1 MSDPVGSEVRRVRTD
16 AGLVVVLE
24 RFGHASDRPPV
35 LLLHGGG
42 QTRHSWSGTAGQLA
56 ARGYEAWTMDLRGHG
71 DSDWAG
77 DGDYTTD
84 AMVEDLDSVCDEI
97 GRPPVLVG
105 ASMGGMVGLVSEGSL
120 RPGRLRAL
128 VLVDIATQLEPA
140 GVERIVGFM
149 SAAPDGFATLE
160 EAADAIAAYRP
171 NRPRPSNL
179 DGLRKNLRRGDDGRW
194 RWHWDPAFLSGKSR
208 DGRSDL
214 DTLGDAAR
222 NLALPTLLVRGRMSD
237 MLSLEGVATFREQC
251 PHARFIDIADAGHMV
266 VGDRNDAFTEAVIDF
281 VEQLD
286 DGDRDEEL
294 AS

>member
-1 MSDPVGSEVRRVRTD
+1 MSDPAGSELRRVRTD
-16 AGLVVVLE
+16 DGLVVVLE
-24 RFGHASDRPPV
+24 RFGRSSERPPV

-84 AMVEDLDSVCDEI
+84 AMVEDLDAVCAEI

-120 RPGRLRAL
+120 RPGRFRGL
-128 VLVDIATQLEPA
+128 VLVDIATQLEAA

-149 SAAPDGFATLE
+149 SAAPDGFATLD

-208 DGRSDL
+208 DGRTDV

-222 NLALPTLLVRGRMSD
+222 SLTVPTLLVRGRLSD
-237 MLSLEGVATFREQC
+237 MLSLDGVAAFRQQC
-251 PHARFIDIADAGHMV
+251 PHARFVDIADAGHMV
-266 VGDRNDAFTEAVIDF
+266 VGDRNDAFTAAVIDF
-281 VEQLD
+281 VDRLD
-286 DGDRDEEL
+286 EDNRDEEL

>member
-1 MSDPVGSEVRRVRTD
+1 MSDHSSREVRPVRTG
-16 AGLVVVLE
+16 AGLTVVVE
-24 RFGHASDRPPV
+24 RFGVPSARPPV

-56 ARGYEAWTMDLRGHG
+56 AHGYEAWTMDLRGHG
-71 DSDWAG
+71 DSEWAS

-84 AMVEDLDSVCDEI
+84 AMVEDLDAVCAEI
-97 GRPPVLVG
+97 GRPPVVVG

-120 RPGRLRAL
+120 RPGRFQGL
-128 VLVDIATQLEPA
+128 VLVDIATQLEAA

-149 SAAPDGFATLE
+149 SAAPDGFASLD

-171 NRPRPSNL
+171 NRPRPTNL
-179 DGLRKNLRRGDDGRW
+179 DGLQKNLRRGEDGRW

-208 DGRSDL
+208 DGRTDV
-214 DTLGDAAR
+214 DTLGQAAR
-222 NLALPTLLVRGRMSD
+222 SLTVPTLLVRGRMSD

-251 PHARFIDIADAGHMV
+251 PHAQFVDIADAGHMV
-266 VGDRNDAFTEAVIDF
+266 VGDRNDAFTAAVVDF
-281 VEQLD
+281 VDQLAED
-286 DGDRDEEL
+286 EHDEEI

>member
-1 MSDPVGSEVRRVRTD
+1 MSDPSGSKTRKIRTG
-16 AGLVVVLE
+16 AGLTVVVE
-24 RFGHASDRPPV
+24 CFGGPSELPPV

-71 DSDWAG
+71 DSDWAS

-84 AMVEDLDSVCDEI
+84 AMVEDLDAVCAEI
-97 GRPPVLVG
+97 GPPPVLVG
-105 ASMGGMVGLVSEGSL
+105 ASMGGMVGLVSEGTL
-120 RPGRLRAL
+120 RPGRFQGL
-128 VLVDIATQLEPA
+128 VLVDIATQMEAA

-149 SAAPDGFATLE
+149 SAAPDGFASLD

-179 DGLRKNLRRGDDGRW
+179 DGLRKNLRQGEDGRW

-208 DGRSDL
+208 DGRTDI

-222 NLALPTLLVRGRMSD
+222 NLTVPTLLVRGRMSD

-251 PHARFIDIADAGHMV
+251 PHARFVDIADAGHMV
-266 VGDRNDAFTEAVIDF
+266 VGDRNDAFTEAVVDF

-286 DGDRDEEL
+286 QGERDEEM

>member
-1 MSDPVGSEVRRVRTD
+1 MSGPAGSEVRRIRTD
-16 AGLVVVLE
+16 AGLTVVLE
-24 RFGHASDRPPV
+24 RFGRSSLRPPV

-42 QTRHSWSGTAGQLA
+42 QTRHSWTGTAARLA
-56 ARGYEAWTMDLRGHG
+56 DRGYEAWTMDLRGHG
-71 DSDWAG
+71 DSDWAA

-84 AMVEDLDSVCDEI
+84 AMVEDLDAVCAEI
-97 GRPPVLVG
+97 GRSPVLVG

-128 VLVDIATQLEPA
+128 VLVDIATQLEEA

-149 SAAPDGFATLE
+149 SAAPDGFSSLE

-179 DGLRKNLRRGDDGRW
+179 DGLRKNLRRGEDGRW

-208 DGRSDL
+208 DGRAGV

-222 NLALPTLLVRGRMSD
+222 NLTVPTLLVRGRMSD

-251 PHARFIDIADAGHMV
+251 PHARFVDIADAGHMV
-266 VGDRNDAFTEAVIDF
+266 VGDRNDAFTDAVVDF
-281 VEQLD
+281 VDQLD
-286 DGDRDEEL
+286 EDDRDEEL

>member
-1 MSDPVGSEVRRVRTD
+1 MSDPSRTETRRVRTG
-16 AGLVVVLE
+16 AGLTVVLE
-24 RFGHASDRPPV
+24 RFGEPSGLPPV
-35 LLLHGGG
+35 LLLHGGC

-71 DSDWAG
+71 DSEWAT

-84 AMVEDLDSVCDEI
+84 AMVEDLDAVCAEI
-97 GRPPVLVG
+97 GRPPVVVG

-120 RPGRLRAL
+120 RPGRFRGL
-128 VLVDIATQLEPA
+128 VLVDIATQLEAA

-149 SAAPDGFATLE
+149 SAAPDGFATLD

-171 NRPRPSNL
+171 NRPRPTNL
-179 DGLRKNLRRGDDGRW
+179 DGLRKNLRQGEDGRW
-194 RWHWDPAFLSGKSR
+194 RWHWDPAFLSAKSR
-208 DGRSDL
+208 DGRTDV

-222 NLALPTLLVRGRMSD
+222 NLRVPTLLVRGRMSD

-251 PHARFIDIADAGHMV
+251 PHARFVDIADAGHMV
-266 VGDRNDAFTEAVIDF
+266 VGDRNDAFTAAVIDF
-281 VEQLD
+281 VDDLARD
-286 DGDRDEEL
+286 DGDAEL

>member
-1 MSDPVGSEVRRVRTD
+1 MSDPVGSEVRRVRT
-16 AGLVVVLE
+16 AEGLVVVLE
-24 RFGHASDRPPV
+24 RFGRPSDRPPV

-42 QTRHSWSGTAGQLA
+42 QTRHSWSGTAAQLA
-56 ARGYEAWTMDLRGHG
+56 TRGYEAWTMDLRGHG
-71 DSDWAG
+71 DSDWAT

-84 AMVEDLDSVCDEI
+84 AMVEDLDAVCAEI
-97 GRPPVLVG
+97 EQPPVLVG

-128 VLVDIATQLEPA
+128 VLVDIATQLEQA

-149 SAAPDGFATLE
+149 SAAPDGFATLD

-179 DGLRKNLRRGDDGRW
+179 DGLRKNLRQGGDGRW

-208 DGRSDL
+208 DGRSDV

-237 MLSLEGVATFREQC
+237 MLSLEGVAAFREQC
-251 PHARFIDIADAGHMV
+251 PHARFVDIADAGHMV
-266 VGDRNDAFTEAVIDF
+266 VGDRNDAFTEAVVDF

-286 DGDRDEEL
+286 QGEREEM

>member
-1 MSDPVGSEVRRVRTD
+1 MRDPVGSEVRRVRTD
-16 AGLVVVLE
+16 AGLLVVLE
-24 RFGHASDRPPV
+24 RFGLSSDRPPV

-42 QTRHSWSGTAGQLA
+42 QTRHSWSGTAGRLA

-71 DSDWAG
+71 DSDWAS

-84 AMVEDLDSVCDEI
+84 AMVEDLDAVCAEI
-97 GRPPVLVG
+97 GPPVLVG

-160 EAADAIAAYRP
+160 EAADAIAVYRP

-179 DGLRKNLRRGDDGRW
+179 DGLRKNLRRGEDGRW

-208 DGRSDL
+208 DGRSDA

-222 NLALPTLLVRGRMSD
+222 NLTLPTLLVRGRMSD

-251 PHARFIDIADAGHMV
+251 PHAHFVDIADAGHMV
-266 VGDRNDAFTEAVIDF
+266 VGDRNDAFTDAVIDF
-281 VEQLD
+281 VDQLD
-286 DGDRDEEL
+286 AGDRAEDL

>member
-1 MSDPVGSEVRRVRTD
+1 MSDPTASEVRRVRTG
-16 AGLVVVLE
+16 AGLTVVLE
-24 RFGHASDRPPV
+24 RFGGPSDLPPV

-42 QTRHSWSGTAGQLA
+42 QTRHSWAGTASQLA

-71 DSDWAG
+71 DSEWAS

-84 AMVEDLDSVCDEI
+84 AMVEDLDAVCAEI
-97 GRPPVLVG
+97 GRPPVVVG

-120 RPGRLRAL
+120 RPGRFRGL
-128 VLVDIATQLEPA
+128 VLVDIATQLEAA

-149 SAAPDGFATLE
+149 SAAPDGFASLD

-179 DGLRKNLRRGDDGRW
+179 DGLRKNLRRGEDGRW

-208 DGRSDL
+208 DGRSDG

-222 NLALPTLLVRGRMSD
+222 SLTVPTLLVRGRMSD
-237 MLSLEGVATFREQC
+237 MLSLEGVATFRQQC
-251 PHARFIDIADAGHMV
+251 THAQFVDIADAGHMV
-266 VGDRNDAFTEAVIDF
+266 VGDRNDAFTAAVIDF
-281 VEQLD
+281 VDQLGED
-286 DGDRDEEL
+286 DREKEL

>member
-1 MSDPVGSEVRRVRTD
+1 MSSPVAPELRRIRTD
-16 AGLVVVLE
+16 AGLTVVLE

-42 QTRHSWSGTAGQLA
+42 QTRHSWAGTAARLA
-56 ARGYEAWTMDLRGHG
+56 ERGYEAWTMDLRGHG
-71 DSDWAG
+71 DSDWAT

-84 AMVEDLDSVCDEI
+84 AMVEDLDAVCAEI

-128 VLVDIATQLEPA
+128 VLVDIATQLEHA

-179 DGLRKNLRRGDDGRW
+179 DGLRKNLRQGEDGRW

-208 DGRSDL
+208 DGRSDI

-251 PHARFIDIADAGHMV
+251 PHARFVDIADAGHMV
-266 VGDRNDAFTEAVIDF
+266 VGDRNDAFTDAVIDF
-281 VEQLD
+281 VDQLGA
-286 DGDRDEEL
+286 DGGDEEL

>member
-1 MSDPVGSEVRRVRTD
+1 MSDPTGSHLRRVRTE
-16 AGLVVVLE
+16 AGLSVVIE
-24 RFGHASDRPPV
+24 RFGSPGERPPV

-56 ARGYEAWTMDLRGHG
+56 ARGHEAWTMDLRGHG
-71 DSDWAG
+71 DSDWAR
-77 DGDYTTD
+77 DGDYTTE
-84 AMVEDLDSVCDEI
+84 AMVKDLDAVCAEI

-128 VLVDIATQLEPA
+128 VLVDIATQLEQA

-149 SAAPDGFATLE
+149 SAAPGGFATLE

-171 NRPRPSNL
+171 TRPRPSNL
-179 DGLRKNLRRGDDGRW
+179 EGLRKNLRRGEDGRW

-208 DGRSDL
+208 DDRRDM

-222 NLALPTLLVRGRMSD
+222 NLTVPTLLVRGRMSD
-237 MLSLEGVATFREQC
+237 MLSLEGVTTFREQC
-251 PHARFIDIADAGHMV
+251 PHAHFVDIADAGHMV
-266 VGDRNDAFTEAVIDF
+266 VGDRNDAFTAAVIDF
-281 VEQLD
+281 VDQL
-286 DGDRDEEL
+286 GEVDRDEEL

>member
-1 MSDPVGSEVRRVRTD
+1 MSDSVGSEVRRVRTG
-16 AGLVVVLE
+16 AGLSVVLE
-24 RFGHASDRPPV
+24 RFGGPSERPPV

-42 QTRHSWSGTAGQLA
+42 QTRHSWSGTASQLA
-56 ARGYEAWTMDLRGHG
+56 AHGYEAFTMDLRGHG
-71 DSDWAG
+71 DSDWAS

-84 AMVEDLDSVCDEI
+84 AMVEDLDAVCAEI
-97 GRPPVLVG
+97 GRSPVLVG

-120 RPGRLRAL
+120 RPGRLQGL
-128 VLVDIATQLEPA
+128 VLVDIATQLETA

-179 DGLRKNLRRGDDGRW
+179 DGLRKNLRQGEDGRW

-208 DGRSDL
+208 DGRTDV
-214 DTLGDAAR
+214 DRLGDAAR
-222 NLALPTLLVRGRMSD
+222 NLSLPTLLVRGRMSD

-251 PHARFIDIADAGHMV
+251 PHAHFVDIADAGHMV
-266 VGDRNDAFTEAVIDF
+266 VGDRNDAFTAAVIDF
-281 VEQLD
+281 VDQLCED
-286 DGDRDEEL
+286 DHDEEL

>member
-1 MSDPVGSEVRRVRTD
+1 MSDPVGSDVRRVRTD

-24 RFGHASDRPPV
+24 RFGHPSDRPPV

-56 ARGYEAWTMDLRGHG
+56 ARGYVAWTMDLRGHG
-71 DSDWAG
+71 DSDWAS
-77 DGDYTTD
+77 DGDYTTE
-84 AMVEDLDSVCDEI
+84 AMVEDLDAVCAEI

-128 VLVDIATQLEPA
+128 VLVDIATQLEQA

-149 SAAPDGFATLE
+149 SAAPDGFATLD

-208 DGRSDL
+208 DGRSDV

-237 MLSLEGVATFREQC
+237 MLSLEGVAAFREQC

-266 VGDRNDAFTEAVIDF
+266 VGDRNDAFTDAVVDF
-281 VEQLD
+281 VDQLD
-286 DGDRDEEL
+286 EGDHGEEL

>member
-1 MSDPVGSEVRRVRTD
+1 MSDPSRTETRRVRTG
-16 AGLVVVLE
+16 AGLTVVLE
-24 RFGHASDRPPV
+24 RFGEPSGLPPV

-71 DSDWAG
+71 DSEWAT

-84 AMVEDLDSVCDEI
+84 AMVEDLDAVCAEI
-97 GRPPVLVG
+97 GRPPVVVG

-120 RPGRLRAL
+120 RPGRFRGL
-128 VLVDIATQLEPA
+128 VLVDIATQLEAA

-149 SAAPDGFATLE
+149 SAAPDGFATLD

-171 NRPRPSNL
+171 NRPRPTNL
-179 DGLRKNLRRGDDGRW
+179 EGLRKNLRQGEDGRW
-194 RWHWDPAFLSGKSR
+194 RWHWDPAFLSAKSR
-208 DGRSDL
+208 DGRTDV

-222 NLALPTLLVRGRMSD
+222 NLRVPTLLVRGRMSD

-251 PHARFIDIADAGHMV
+251 PHARFVDIADAGHMV
-266 VGDRNDAFTEAVIDF
+266 VGDRNDAFTAAVIDF
-281 VEQLD
+281 VDDLARD
-286 DGDRDEEL
+286 DGDAEL

>member
-1 MSDPVGSEVRRVRTD
+1 MTDPAGSEVRRVRTE
-16 AGLVVVLE
+16 AGLSVVLE
-24 RFGHASDRPPV
+24 RFGRPSERPPV

-56 ARGYEAWTMDLRGHG
+56 ARGHEAWTMDLRGHG
-71 DSDWAG
+71 DSDWAT
-77 DGDYTTD
+77 DGDYTTN
-84 AMVEDLDSVCDEI
+84 AMVDDLDAVCAEI

-105 ASMGGMVGLVSEGSL
+105 ASMGGLVGLVSEGSL

-128 VLVDIATQLEPA
+128 VLVDIATELEAA

-179 DGLRKNLRRGDDGRW
+179 DGLRKNLRRGEDGRW

-208 DGRSDL
+208 DGRSDV

-222 NLALPTLLVRGRMSD
+222 NLTVPTLLVRGRMSD
-237 MLSLEGVATFREQC
+237 MLSLRGVTTFREQC
-251 PHARFIDIADAGHMV
+251 PHAHFVDIAEAGHMV
-266 VGDRNDAFTEAVIDF
+266 VGDRNDAFTAAVIDF
-281 VEQLD
+281 VDQLGED
-286 DGDRDEEL
+286 DRDEEL

>member
-1 MSDPVGSEVRRVRTD
+1 MSDPVAPELRRIRTD
-16 AGLVVVLE
+16 AGLTVVLE
-24 RFGHASDRPPV
+24 RFGRPSERPPV

-42 QTRHSWSGTAGQLA
+42 QTRHSWAGTAARLA
-56 ARGYEAWTMDLRGHG
+56 ERGYEAWTMDLRGHG
-71 DSDWAG
+71 DSDWAT

-84 AMVEDLDSVCDEI
+84 AMVEDLDAVCAEI

-128 VLVDIATQLEPA
+128 VLVDIATQLEQA

-149 SAAPDGFATLE
+149 SAAPDGFATLD

-179 DGLRKNLRRGDDGRW
+179 DGLRKNLRQGEDGRW

-208 DGRSDL
+208 DGRSDV

-222 NLALPTLLVRGRMSD
+222 KLALPTLLVRGRMSD

-251 PHARFIDIADAGHMV
+251 PQARFVDIADAGHMV
-266 VGDRNDAFTEAVIDF
+266 VGDRNDAFTDAVVDF
-281 VEQLD
+281 VDQLD
-286 DGDRDEEL
+286 EDGRDEEL

>member
-171 NRPRPSNL
+171 NRPRPGNL

>member
-1 MSDPVGSEVRRVRTD
+1 MSDPAGSEVRRVRTEE
-16 AGLVVVLE
+16 GLSVVLE
-24 RFGHASDRPPV
+24 RFGSPGERPPV

-56 ARGYEAWTMDLRGHG
+56 AHGHEAWTMDLRGHG
-71 DSDWAG
+71 DSDWAR
-77 DGDYTTD
+77 DGDYTTE
-84 AMVEDLDSVCDEI
+84 AMVKDLDAVCAEI

-128 VLVDIATQLEPA
+128 VLVDIATQLEQA

-149 SAAPDGFATLE
+149 SAAPGGFATLE

-171 NRPRPSNL
+171 TRPRPSNL
-179 DGLRKNLRRGDDGRW
+179 EGLRKNLRRGEDGRW

-208 DGRSDL
+208 DDRRDM

-222 NLALPTLLVRGRMSD
+222 NLTVPTLLVRGRMSD
-237 MLSLEGVATFREQC
+237 MLSLEGVTTFREQC
-251 PHARFIDIADAGHMV
+251 PHAQFVDIADAGHMV
-266 VGDRNDAFTEAVIDF
+266 VGDRNDAFTAAVIDF
-281 VEQLD
+281 VDQL
-286 DGDRDEEL
+286 GEVDRDEEL